1 MILYALRILRDQPF
15 RLGFTV
21 GGIALCIVLI
31 LFLAAVYRG
40 VREGSIDY
48 IRANEADLWV
58 LQGSATNILRGSS
71 ILLQAHGSVL
81 ENVEGV
87 ETVAPVFFLL
97 SSVTIGERA
106 STVYLTGFESR
117 TGLGGP
123 PRLAGGRIASGEG
136 EIVLD
141 RSFARRFG
149 LVLDDTVRIRNQ
161 TLRVVGLSEG
171 TNMFVIQYAFV
182 TLEQARNLAGYPGLV
197 TCFLVRLKDPA
208 DCERVRADVREDFD
222 DLEVFTHDEFLANN
236 IREMESGFLP
246 LLLVLALLGAVVLTI
261 ILSLILS
268 MNILERR
275 NDFAVLK
282 ALGSPRRTLR
292 VIVMAQA
299 FILGWAGSLAGF
311 VAIGP
316 LAGVVETLAPEVST
330 RIEMTM
336 LGATFGS
343 TGLMNLLSSW
353 IALRR
358 IRSVYPLEV
367 FR

>member
-1 MILYALRILRDQPF
+1 MILYALRILRGQPF

-48 IRANEADLWV
+48 IRANETDLWV

-71 ILLQAHGSVL
+71 ILLQAHGGVL
-81 ENVEGV
+81 AEVEGV
-87 ETVAPVFFLL
+87 GTVSPVLLLL
-97 SSVTIGERA
+97 STIRA
-106 STVYLTGFESR
+106 GDRTSTVYLAGYESR
-117 TGLGGP
+117 TELGGP
-123 PRLAGGRIASGEG
+123 PKLAAGRNVTREG

-141 RSFARRFG
+141 RSFAGKFG
-149 LVLDDTVRIRNQ
+149 VTLDDTVRVRDLP
-161 TLRVVGLSEG
+161 LRVVGLSEG

-182 TLEQARNLAGYPGLV
+182 TLKQARDLAGYPGLV
-197 TCFLVRLKDPA
+197 TCFLVGVKGSA
-208 DCERVRADVREDFD
+208 DREGVRAAIREDLP
-222 DLEVFTHDEFLANN
+222 DLEVFTQEEFLANN

-246 LLLVLALLGAVVLTI
+246 LLYVIALLGAVVLTI

-275 NDFAVLK
+275 RDFAVLK
-282 ALGSPRRTLR
+282 ALGSPRRILR
-292 VIVMAQA
+292 ATVLTQA
-299 FILGWAGSLAGF
+299 FTLGWAGSLVAF
-311 VAIGP
+311 AAIGP

-330 RIEMTM
+330 RIEMMT
-336 LGATFGS
+336 LAAAFGS
-343 TGLMNLLSSW
+343 TGLMSLLSSW

-358 IRSVYPLEV
+358 LRTVYPLEV
-367 FR
+367 FQ